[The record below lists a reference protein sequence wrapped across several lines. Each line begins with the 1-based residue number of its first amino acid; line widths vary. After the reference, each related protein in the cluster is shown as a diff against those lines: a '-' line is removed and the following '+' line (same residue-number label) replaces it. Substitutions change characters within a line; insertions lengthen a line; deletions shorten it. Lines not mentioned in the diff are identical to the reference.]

1 MKDKIFIIWSGENT
15 TALKVKHILEEK
27 HNYLCYVGG
36 NHQNDSQMLSVGD
49 TVVRQM
55 KACNQAI
62 VIFSNKNDR
71 GVSNNLYFELG
82 FVSASYGMK
91 KVHCVKRYND
101 NIILPSDF
109 DNSFVECI
117 SAEDD
122 EMYAEGIV
130 SYFINRQKLSVD
142 TNKMYLINNR
152 YLIHEMLQV
161 HYSDVG
167 SKCSDY
173 ELAQYVLFYTQSG
186 ILYQDEYKI
195 LEELK
200 NFKRQ
205 YFNEFSTELHQSISL
220 CIAYLEVASNLVS
233 TDDIVYINSD
243 IFRSYFNVCKNLLQE
258 INEDSLGTF
267 NDWAKL
273 ILSENL
279 AFVCSLYAS
288 NPDTPDNLKLQLYR
302 KSIDYAETGITYID
316 KLEHSPACK
325 ENNDNVGLVS
335 LFKAFLFRHLFNSY
349 RVIEFEQAEKWIKLS
364 LKERQSL
371 LNIFD
376 TNSVDTK
383 IYNNF
388 EMQYY
393 VNLSEYID
401 YIKPDNIDEFEYM
414 MYIND
419 IDNFISKYQAE
430 RNVHAYIH
438 KISQHRKHLL

>member
-1 MKDKIFIIWSGENT
+1 MKDKIFIIWSGENK
-15 TALKVKHILEEK
+15 TAMMVKNILENK

-36 NHQNDSQMLSVGD
+36 NQYNDSQMLSIGD
-49 TVVRQM
+49 TIVKQM
-55 KACNQAI
+55 KTCNQAI
-62 VIFSNKNDR
+62 VIFSNKNNS

-82 FVSASYGMK
+82 FVSSSYGMK
-91 KVHCVKRYND
+91 KVHCVKRHND

-109 DNSFVECI
+109 DNSFVENI
-117 SAEDD
+117 MASNE
-122 EMYAEGIV
+122 EEYVEGIV
-130 SYFINRQKLSVD
+130 NYFLTRQKLSVD

-152 YLIHEMLQV
+152 YIIHEMLQV
-161 HYSDVG
+161 HYSDIG

-205 YFNEFSTELHQSISL
+205 YFNEFSAELHQSVNL
-220 CIAYLEVASNLVS
+220 CIAYLEVASNLIS
-233 TDDIVYINSD
+233 KGDIVYIDSD
-243 IFRSYFNVCKNLLQE
+243 IFRSYFNVCKNMLQE
-258 INEDSLGTF
+258 INEDSFGSF
-267 NDWAKL
+267 NDWIKL

-279 AFVCSLYAS
+279 AWVSTLYAS
-288 NPDTPDNLKLQLYR
+288 NPDIPENLKQQLYR
-302 KSIDYAETGITYID
+302 KSIEYAEIGITYIN
-316 KLEHSPACK
+316 KLEHSTVCK

-335 LFKAFLFRHLFNSY
+335 LFKAFLYRHLFNSY
-349 RVIEFEQAEKWIKLS
+349 RVIDFDKAEKWIKLS

-376 TNSVDTK
+376 VNSVDTK

-388 EMQYY
+388 EIQYY

-438 KISQHRKHLL
+438 KISQHRKQLL

>member
-1 MKDKIFIIWSGENT
+1 MKDKIFIIWSGENK
-15 TALKVKHILEEK
+15 TAMMVKNILENK

-36 NHQNDSQMLSVGD
+36 NQYNDSQMLSIGD
-49 TVVRQM
+49 TVVKQM
-55 KACNQAI
+55 KTCNQAI
-62 VIFSNKNDR
+62 VIFSNKNNS

-82 FVSASYGMK
+82 FVSSNYGMK
-91 KVHCVKRYND
+91 KVHCVKRHND

-109 DNSFVECI
+109 DNSFVENI
-117 SAEDD
+117 MASNE
-122 EMYAEGIV
+122 EEYVEGIV
-130 SYFINRQKLSVD
+130 NYFLTRQKLSVD

-152 YLIHEMLQV
+152 YIIHEMLQV
-161 HYSDVG
+161 HYSDIG

-205 YFNEFSTELHQSISL
+205 YFNEFSAELHQSVNL
-220 CIAYLEVASNLVS
+220 CIAYLEVASNLIS
-233 TDDIVYINSD
+233 IGDIVYIDSD
-243 IFRSYFNVCKNLLQE
+243 IFRSYFNVCKNMSQE
-258 INEDSLGTF
+258 INEDSFGSF

-279 AFVCSLYAS
+279 AFVCTLYAS
-288 NPDTPDNLKLQLYR
+288 NPNTPESLKKQLYR
-302 KSIDYAETGITYID
+302 KSIEYAEIGITYIN
-316 KLEHSPACK
+316 KLEHSTACK

-335 LFKAFLFRHLFNSY
+335 LFKAFLYRHLFNSY
-349 RVIEFEQAEKWIKLS
+349 RVIDFDKAEKWIKLS

-376 TNSVDTK
+376 VNSVDTK

-388 EMQYY
+388 EIQYY

-438 KISQHRKHLL
+438 KISQHRKQLL